1 MPLFSALAARLGTIA
16 ELRRETPVA
25 ILAEALGFGYNV
37 ATLERHA
44 AAANADYGR
53 YIDHLINL

>member
-16 ELRRETPVA
+16 ELSRETSVA
-25 ILAEALGFGYNV
+25 ILAEALGNNV

-44 AAANADYGR
+44 DAANADYGR
-53 YIDHLINL
+53 YIDHLIKL